1 MNTFTMEGKKVDIY
15 PSSVPDAPVIYLQTF
30 AQEGSQVYR
39 ALKKMG
45 CPDFNM
51 VAVSKLDWNQ
61 DMTPW
66 YCPPTS
72 KHDTPCSGGADDYLK
87 ILTDKILPAAEKELL
102 GTPAWRGLAGYSL
115 AGLFAV
121 YAIYQTDLFARIAT
135 MSGSLWFPD
144 FKEYVFTHEMKR
156 RPDAAYFSLGDQES
170 QTDNPYF
177 KTTQGYTDEIQ
188 KFFEEQGIDSAF
200 ILNPGNHYVH
210 GDQRTA
216 AGIDW
221 ILRR

>member
-1 MNTFTMEGKKVDIY
+1 MNTFTMEGKQVDIY
-15 PSSVPDAPVIYLQTF
+15 PSDAVDAPVIYLQTF
-30 AQEGSQVYR
+30 AHEGGQVYKV
-39 ALKKMG
+39 LQKMHS
-45 CPDFNM
+45 PAFNM

-66 YCPPTS
+66 DCPPTS
-72 KHDTPCSGGADDYLK
+72 KHDTPCTGGADDYLK
-87 ILTDKILPAAEKELL
+87 ILTDRIMPAAEEELL

-121 YAIYQTDLFARIAT
+121 YAIYKTDLFARIAT

-156 RPDAAYFSLGDQES
+156 RPDAVYFSLGDKES

-188 KFFEEQGIDSAF
+188 KFYEEQGIDSVF
-200 ILNPGNHYVH
+200 VLNPGNHYVN

>member
-1 MNTFTMEGKKVDIY
+1 MNTFNMEGKRVDVY

-30 AQEGSQVYR
+30 AHEGSNVYKI
-39 ALKKMG
+39 LQKMHS
-45 CPDFNM
+45 PAFNM
-51 VAVSKLDWNQ
+51 VAISKLSWDH

-66 YCPPTS
+66 DCPPTS
-72 KHDTPCSGGADDYLK
+72 KFDTPCTGGADEYIQ
-87 ILTDKILPAAEKELL
+87 ILTGEILPAAEKEFL

-121 YAIYQTDLFARIAT
+121 YAIYQTDLFSRIGS

-156 RPDAAYFSLGDQES
+156 RPDAAYFSLGDKES
-170 QTDNPYF
+170 VTDNPYF
-177 KTTQGYTDEIQ
+177 KTTQRYTDEIQ
-188 KFFEEQGIDSAF
+188 KYFAGQGIDSVF
-200 ILNPGNHYVH
+200 ILNPGNHYAN

-216 AGIDW
+216 DGIDW

>member
-1 MNTFTMEGKKVDIY
+1 MNTFTMEGKQVDIY
-15 PSSVPDAPVIYLQTF
+15 PSEMPDAPVIYLQTF
-30 AQEGSQVYR
+30 GHEGSQVYKE
-39 ALKKMG
+39 LQKMNG
-45 CPDFNM
+45 PDFNM
-51 VAVSKLDWNQ
+51 VAISKLSWDQ

-66 YCPPTS
+66 DCPPTS
-72 KHDTPCSGGADDYLK
+72 KFDTPCTGGADDYLK
-87 ILTDKILPAAEKELL
+87 ILTEEILPAAEKELL

-121 YAIYQTDLFARIAT
+121 YAIYKADLFSRIAT

-144 FKEYVFTHEMKR
+144 FKEYIFTHEMKR
-156 RPDAAYFSLGDQES
+156 KPDAAYFSLGDKES

-177 KTTQGYTDEIQ
+177 KTTQGNTAEIQ
-188 KFFEEQGIDSAF
+188 QFFEEQGIDSVF
-200 ILNPGNHYVH
+200 ILNPGNHYKD
-210 GDQRTA
+210 GDKRTA